1 MKNPIVRLFEPQHL
15 LRKIKPEGELP
26 DGRQVLRRTMQM
38 AWPSMLES
46 FLVSLV
52 GVIDTIMVSG
62 LGSYAIAAVGL
73 SLIHI

>member
-1 MKNPIVRLFEPQHL
+1 ML
-15 LRKIKPEGELP
+15 GELP
-26 DGRQVLRRTMQM
+26 SGKSVLQYTLRV

-52 GVIDTIMVSG
+52 GLIDSLMVSS

-73 SLIHI
+73 TNHFKYNRRGLCQGYHENGRRGG